1 MAVVHYLSNHS
12 NGMKIKRSH
21 TILFVEDLA
30 ESKAFYQS
38 VLDQSPH
45 LDVPGMVEFLL
56 TEKHVLGLMPND
68 GIARI
73 ICPALP
79 HPSEGQGIP
88 RCEMYMIFEKL
99 DPIIQRLERL

>member
-1 MAVVHYLSNHS
+1 M
-12 NGMKIKRSH
+12 
-21 TILFVEDLA
+21 
-30 ESKAFYQS
+30 
-38 VLDQSPH
+38 DQSPH
-45 LDVPGMVEFLL
+45 LDVPGLVEFLL

-88 RCEMYMIFEKL
+88 RCELYMIFEKL
-99 DPIIQRLERL
+99 DPIIQRLERLQAPCVSPIKERDWGHRVAYFSDLDGHVLAIAEEI